1 MWNDMIWVSLCY
13 FSGIIK
19 NSNFLFG
26 LQLMI
31 KNLSFFIFI
40 FTYSSSLANTATE
53 LPGVQSKLE
62 KEASCELVSRL
73 AFLAVENFSK
83 DVELDQV
90 KELLDPVLRSAVDR
104 LETNA
109 QKKFVVSEYERIIL
123 ETYLT
128 NDLAPK
134 YYAKRYL
141 SLCNSF

>member
-1 MWNDMIWVSLCY
+1 MRNDMIWVSLCY

-83 DVELDQV
+83 EVELDQV

-109 QKKFVVSEYERIIL
+109 QKKFVESEYERIIL

>member
-1 MWNDMIWVSLCY
+1 MIWVSLCY
-13 FSGIIK
+13 FSDIIT
-19 NSNFLFG
+19 NGNFLFG

-40 FTYSSSLANTATE
+40 FAYSSSLANTATE

-90 KELLDPVLRSAVDR
+90 KELLDPVLRSAVER

-109 QKKFVVSEYERIIL
+109 QKKFVETEYERIIL

>member
-1 MWNDMIWVSLCY
+1 
-13 FSGIIK
+13 
-19 NSNFLFG
+19 
-26 LQLMI
+26 MI
-31 KNLSFFIFI
+31 KFLSFFMFI
-40 FTYSSSLANTATE
+40 FTFSWSWANTGTE
-53 LPGVQSKLE
+53 KMNDQSNIE

-90 KELLDPVLRSAVDR
+90 KDLLNPVLRSAVER
-104 LETNA
+104 LDTEA
-109 QKKFVVSEYERIIL
+109 QKKFVEMEYERIIL

-141 SLCNSF
+141 SLCSKF

>member
-1 MWNDMIWVSLCY
+1 MIWVSLCY
-13 FSGIIK
+13 FSDIKK
-19 NSNFLFG
+19 NSTFLFG

-31 KNLSFFIFI
+31 KNISFFIFI
-40 FTYSSSLANTATE
+40 FTHSFSLANTATE
-53 LPGVQSKLE
+53 LPGFQSKLE

-90 KELLDPVLRSAVDR
+90 KELLDPVLRSAVER

-109 QKKFVVSEYERIIL
+109 QKKFVETEYARIIL

-141 SLCNSF
+141 SLCNKF

>member
-1 MWNDMIWVSLCY
+1 MVI
-13 FSGIIK
+13 
-19 NSNFLFG
+19 LFG
-26 LQLMI
+26 LKLMI

-62 KEASCELVSRL
+62 IEASCELVSRL

-90 KELLDPVLRSAVDR
+90 KELLDPVLRSAVER

-109 QKKFVVSEYERIIL
+109 QKKFVESEYERIIL

>member
-1 MWNDMIWVSLCY
+1 MKANNI
-13 FSGIIK
+13 
-19 NSNFLFG
+19 LFG
-26 LQLMI
+26 LQLMTKI
-31 KNLSFFIFI
+31 LSLLIFI
-40 FTYSSSLANTATE
+40 LTYSFSLANTASE
-53 LPGVQSKLE
+53 LPGVQSKLQ

-90 KELLDPVLRSAVDR
+90 KELLDPVLRSAVER

-109 QKKFVVSEYERIIL
+109 QKKFVETEYERIIL

-141 SLCNSF
+141 SLCNKF

>member
-1 MWNDMIWVSLCY
+1 MRNDMIWVSLCY

-90 KELLDPVLRSAVDR
+90 KELLDPVLRSAVER

-141 SLCNSF
+141 SLCKSF

>member
-1 MWNDMIWVSLCY
+1 MIWVSLCY
-13 FSGIIK
+13 FSDIIT
-19 NSNFLFG
+19 NGNFLFG

-40 FTYSSSLANTATE
+40 FTYSSSIANTATE

-90 KELLDPVLRSAVDR
+90 KELLDPVLRSAVER

-109 QKKFVVSEYERIIL
+109 QKKFVESEYERIIL

>member
-1 MWNDMIWVSLCY
+1 
-13 FSGIIK
+13 
-19 NSNFLFG
+19 
-26 LQLMI
+26 MI
-31 KNLSFFIFI
+31 KNISFFICI
-40 FTYSSSLANTATE
+40 FTYSFSLANTASE
-53 LPGVQSKLE
+53 LPGVQSKLQ

-90 KELLDPVLRSAVDR
+90 KELLDPVLRSAVER

-109 QKKFVVSEYERIIL
+109 QKKFVETEYERIIL

-141 SLCNSF
+141 SLCNKF

>member
-1 MWNDMIWVSLCY
+1 MIWVSLCY
-13 FSGIIK
+13 FSDIIT
-19 NSNFLFG
+19 NGNFLFG

-40 FTYSSSLANTATE
+40 FTYSSSLANTVTE

-90 KELLDPVLRSAVDR
+90 KELLDPVLRSAVER

-109 QKKFVVSEYERIIL
+109 QKKFVESEYERIIL

>member
-1 MWNDMIWVSLCY
+1 MIWVSLCY
-13 FSGIIK
+13 FSDIIK

-90 KELLDPVLRSAVDR
+90 KELLDPVLRSAVER

>member
-1 MWNDMIWVSLCY
+1 MVTLI
-13 FSGIIK
+13 
-19 NSNFLFG
+19 G
-26 LQLMI
+26 LQFMI

-53 LPGVQSKLE
+53 LPGFQSKLE

>member
-1 MWNDMIWVSLCY
+1 MIWVSLCY

-90 KELLDPVLRSAVDR
+90 KELLDPVLRSAVER
-104 LETNA
+104 LETDA
-109 QKKFVVSEYERIIL
+109 QKKFVETEYERIIL

-141 SLCNSF
+141 SLCNKF

>member
-83 DVELDQV
+83 EVELDQV
-90 KELLDPVLRSAVDR
+90 KELLDPVLRSAVER

-109 QKKFVVSEYERIIL
+109 QKKFVEIEYERIIL

-141 SLCNSF
+141 SLCNKF

>member
-1 MWNDMIWVSLCY
+1 MIWVSLCY
-13 FSGIIK
+13 FSDIIK

-40 FTYSSSLANTATE
+40 FTYSFSLANKANE
-53 LPGVQSKLE
+53 LSGVQSKLE

-90 KELLDPVLRSAVDR
+90 KELLDPVLRSAVER

-109 QKKFVVSEYERIIL
+109 QKKFVETEYERIIL

>member
-1 MWNDMIWVSLCY
+1 MIWVSLCC

-90 KELLDPVLRSAVDR
+90 KELLDPVLRSAVER

-109 QKKFVVSEYERIIL
+109 QKKFVETEYERIIL

-141 SLCNSF
+141 SLCNKF

>member
-1 MWNDMIWVSLCY
+1 MKANNI
-13 FSGIIK
+13 
-19 NSNFLFG
+19 LFG
-26 LQLMI
+26 LQLMTKI
-31 KNLSFFIFI
+31 LSLLIFI
-40 FTYSSSLANTATE
+40 LTYSLSLANTASE
-53 LPGVQSKLE
+53 LPGVQSKLQ

-90 KELLDPVLRSAVDR
+90 KELLDPVLRSAVER

-109 QKKFVVSEYERIIL
+109 QKKFVEIEYERIIL

-141 SLCNSF
+141 SLCNTF

>member
-1 MWNDMIWVSLCY
+1 MIWVSLCY
-13 FSGIIK
+13 FSDIIK
-19 NSNFLFG
+19 NSTFLFG
-26 LQLMI
+26 LRLMI

-40 FTYSSSLANTATE
+40 FTYSFSLANTATE

-90 KELLDPVLRSAVDR
+90 KELLDPVLRSAVER

-109 QKKFVVSEYERIIL
+109 QKKFVETEYERIIL

-141 SLCNSF
+141 SLCNKF

>member
-1 MWNDMIWVSLCY
+1 MIWVSLCY

-90 KELLDPVLRSAVDR
+90 KELLDPVLRSAVER

-109 QKKFVVSEYERIIL
+109 QKKFVETEFERIIL

-141 SLCNSF
+141 SLCNKF

>member
-1 MWNDMIWVSLCY
+1 MICVSLCY
-13 FSGIIK
+13 FSDIIK
-19 NSNFLFG
+19 NSNFLIG
-26 LQLMI
+26 LYLMI

-73 AFLAVENFSK
+73 AFLAVENFTK
-83 DVELDQV
+83 EVELDQV

-109 QKKFVVSEYERIIL
+109 QKKFVESEYERIIL

>member
-1 MWNDMIWVSLCY
+1 MTKILSL
-13 FSGIIK
+13 
-19 NSNFLFG
+19 
-26 LQLMI
+26 
-31 KNLSFFIFI
+31 FIFI
-40 FTYSSSLANTATE
+40 FTYSICLANTE
-53 LPGVQSKLE
+53 SNLSGVQSKLE

-83 DVELDQV
+83 NIELDQV
-90 KELLDPVLRSAVDR
+90 KELLDPVLRSAVER

-109 QKKFVVSEYERIIL
+109 QKKFVEIEYERIIL

-141 SLCNSF
+141 SLCNKF

>member
-1 MWNDMIWVSLCY
+1 MWTLV
-13 FSGIIK
+13 
-19 NSNFLFG
+19 
-26 LQLMI
+26 MI
-31 KNLSFFIFI
+31 KSLSFFIFI
-40 FTYSSSLANTATE
+40 FAFSWSWADTATE
-53 LPGVQSKLE
+53 QMNVQSKIE

-90 KELLDPVLRSAVDR
+90 KDLLDPVLRSAVER
-104 LETNA
+104 LDTEA
-109 QKKFVVSEYERIIL
+109 QKKFVETEYERIIL

-141 SLCNSF
+141 SLCNRL

>member
-1 MWNDMIWVSLCY
+1 
-13 FSGIIK
+13 
-19 NSNFLFG
+19 
-26 LQLMI
+26 MI

-53 LPGVQSKLE
+53 LSGVQRKLE

-90 KELLDPVLRSAVDR
+90 KELLDPVLRSAVER

-109 QKKFVVSEYERIIL
+109 QKKFVETEFERIIL

-141 SLCNSF
+141 SLCKSF

>member
-1 MWNDMIWVSLCY
+1 MIWVSLCY
-13 FSGIIK
+13 FSDIIK

-73 AFLAVENFSK
+73 AFLAIENFSK
-83 DVELDQV
+83 EVELDQV
-90 KELLDPVLRSAVDR
+90 KELLEPVLRSAVER
-104 LETNA
+104 LETDA
-109 QKKFVVSEYERIIL
+109 QKKFVETEYERIIL

-141 SLCNSF
+141 SLCNKF

>member
-1 MWNDMIWVSLCY
+1 MIWVSLCY
-13 FSGIIK
+13 FSDIIT
-19 NSNFLFG
+19 NGNFLFG

-40 FTYSSSLANTATE
+40 FAYSSSLANTATE

-90 KELLDPVLRSAVDR
+90 KELLDPVLRSAVER

-109 QKKFVVSEYERIIL
+109 QKKFVESEYERIIL

-128 NDLAPK
+128 SDLAPK

>member
-1 MWNDMIWVSLCY
+1 MTKILSL
-13 FSGIIK
+13 
-19 NSNFLFG
+19 
-26 LQLMI
+26 
-31 KNLSFFIFI
+31 FIFI
-40 FTYSSSLANTATE
+40 FTYSFCLANTE
-53 LPGVQSKLE
+53 SNLSGVQSKLE

-83 DVELDQV
+83 NIELDQV
-90 KELLDPVLRSAVDR
+90 KELLDPVLRSAVER

-109 QKKFVVSEYERIIL
+109 QKKFVEIEYERIIL

-141 SLCNSF
+141 SLCNKF